1 MTSLPQD
8 LQQIIDGYYN
18 APMTYFDNKDDK
30 YLNKALAGFLSYK
43 KKKRITIG
51 FKRKNHWDC

>member
-43 KKKRITIG
+43 KKSG
-51 FKRKNHWDC
+51 LP